1 MISFLSNWIEQI
13 TISIITVS
21 IFELILPKGNLKKYI
36 KVVLGIYIIFCIIS
50 PFVNTSKLYDL
61 ENFDTNKLAKEK
73 SSSVNQESM
82 DKRLQ
87 NLYIDELKKDISK
100 KVNENGYNVEK
111 IDIDANLQQ
120 DSENPGIHN
129 IDLVITN
136 NKIESV
142 KKVEIGN
149 KKEDETKQNNE
160 NIEKIK
166 EELEKDY
173 EVDKKIINVKL
184 E

>member
-50 PFVNTSKLYDL
+50 PFVNTFKLYDF
-61 ENFDTNKLAKEK
+61 ENIDTDKLIEEK
-73 SSSVNQESM
+73 SSSINQESM

-100 KVNENGYNVEK
+100 KISENGYNVDK
-111 IDIDANLQQ
+111 INIDANLQQ
-120 DSENPGIHN
+120 ESENPGIHN

-142 KKVEIGN
+142 KKLDIR
-149 KKEDETKQNNE
+149 KQKENEAQQNSE

-166 EELEKDY
+166 EELAKYY
-173 EVDKKIINVKL
+173 EVDKKIINIK
-184 E
+184 